1 MRKFLPPVLFG
12 FLFILESLFVQ
23 FLPGNLFGGQVI
35 LVPHFLIIAIL
46 FFAIYGNKKQAFIY
60 GFIFGLLFD
69 IDFTEILGIYLFFF
83 PFITYIVLKI
93 MKILQVNILTVSF
106 FSLVG
111 VALLEIGVYEL
122 NKLIGITTMNFSTF
136 FNIRFIPTLLLNLI
150 FTVIAAYPLK
160 WKFENYADYIRA
172 D

>member
-1 MRKFLPPVLFG
+1 MKKFLPPLLFG
-12 FLFILESLFVQ
+12 ILFILESLFVQ
-23 FLPGNLFGGQVI
+23 FLPSDLFDGQVI
-35 LVPHFLIIAIL
+35 LVPRFLIIAII
-46 FFAIYGNKKQAFIY
+46 FFAIYGNKKQAIIF

-83 PFITYIVLKI
+83 PLITYVVLKI
-93 MKILQVNILTVSF
+93 MKIVQVNIFTVSF

-111 VALLEIGVYEL
+111 VALLEIGVYEM

-136 FNIRFIPTLLLNLI
+136 FSLRFIPTLLLNLI
-150 FTVIAAYPLK
+150 FTVIVAYPLK
-160 WKFENYADYIRA
+160 RKFENYADYIRV